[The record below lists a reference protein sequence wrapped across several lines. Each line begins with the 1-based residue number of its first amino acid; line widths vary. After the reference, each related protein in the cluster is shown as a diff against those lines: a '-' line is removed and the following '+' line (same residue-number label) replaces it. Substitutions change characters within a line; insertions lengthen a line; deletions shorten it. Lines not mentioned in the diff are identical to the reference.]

1 MIERDRKEWIVIT
14 SDRQIMDH
22 AWKNSSVPVPSDQFL
37 EILYRNNLHNRSM
50 PLNAPA
56 LPGTPSLAKRGEP
69 TVGALSREL
78 WDKDE
83 EDDDMQRKGS
93 PRKRSKKE
101 KALIRV
107 LNKL

>member
-22 AWKNSSVPVPSDQFL
+22 AWKNSSVPVPSDQFISRL
-37 EILYRNNLHNRSM
+37 EQSIRHNLPQPLLKPSTSGLGKEGSILSAYDT
-50 PLNAPA
+50 
-56 LPGTPSLAKRGEP
+56 PGDYEQS
-69 TVGALSREL
+69 
-78 WDKDE
+78 DDE